1 MRRVAGRRGWVW
13 FGMFLTV
20 VAVGTLVLAAW
31 MVYLD
36 REITAQFDG
45 RRWDVPAQVYARPV
59 ELFVGKAITVDAFAA
74 ELRRLGYREVSKSMR
89 AGTFHRSG
97 QRGGGRIDLVS
108 RRFQFWDGEQQVQR
122 VVVGIDGGKVFGLRV
137 NGENAA
143 LARLDPLLIGSI
155 FPAHGEDRLIVR
167 PDEVPPL
174 LPAGLKAVEDQ
185 RFDMHPGVDPLGILR
200 AAWVNIRAGAKREGA
215 STLTQQLVRSYFL
228 TTERTFSRKV
238 IEALMAIILELRY
251 TKRDL
256 MNAYINE
263 VFLGQEGERAI
274 HGFGLAS
281 QFYFGKPLAELQPHE
296 VATLIALVRGP
307 SYYNPRSHAE
317 RAHARR
323 DLVLKVMAERG
334 VIDASTRD
342 RAIAAPFT
350 VLDRPS
356 RNTVYYPAFM
366 DLVRRQLGDE
376 YDDQALTQV
385 GLRIFT
391 TLDPFTQATLEQ
403 SLSKGVERL
412 QRQLPRRRHVELEGA
427 GVVTTVQGGEVLA
440 IVGGRRAGFAGYNR
454 ALDARRQIGSLVKPA
469 LYTAAFAQRRYHLA
483 SVLDDAPLTVE
494 LGGGKTWQPQNY
506 EGRHE
511 GPQPVVRAL
520 AASSNPV
527 AVRGGWDTGIDDVAD
542 LVERMSGHR
551 KVQRFP
557 ALLLGAVEL
566 TPFEVAQMYN
576 TQANLGFRTP
586 LRAVK
591 AVVDAKGKPLDRF
604 TLELEQVVQSAA
616 AYQVNEAMVQVMQRG
631 TARSAAPGLPA
642 GVVFAGKT
650 GTTNDFRDSW
660 FAGFS
665 GDHVAVIWL
674 GDDRNKVTGF
684 SGSRG
689 ALAIWAP
696 LMAALPNRSYDP
708 PLAPGMEQQWVDFA
722 TGLGAL
728 EGCGDA
734 VMLPLPTDTRLPMKP
749 ECVLGVEGGDPLA
762 LPGELPGTPGDG
774 SPGKAGEPGPAAP
787 PASEPRK
794 DNANPAQRMRTWLER
809 MFE

>member
-1 MRRVAGRRGWVW
+1 
-13 FGMFLTV
+13 MFLSV
-20 VAVGTLVLAAW
+20 VAVGTLVLAVY

-59 ELFVGKAITVDAFAA
+59 ELHVGKSVTADALAS
-74 ELRRLGYREVSKSMR
+74 ELRRLGYREVAKSMR

-108 RRFQFWDGEQQVQR
+108 RRFQFWDGVQDVQR

-137 NGENAA
+137 NGADA
-143 LARLDPLLIGSI
+143 PLARLDPLLIGSI

-167 PDEVPPL
+167 PEEVPAL

-200 AAWVNIRAGAKREGA
+200 AAWVNIRAGARREGA

-228 TTERTFSRKV
+228 TTERTFTRKV

-251 TKRDL
+251 PKRDL

-281 QFYFGKPLAELQPHE
+281 QFYFGKPLDELQTHE
-296 VATLIALVRGP
+296 IATLIALVRGP
-307 SYYNPRSHAE
+307 SYYNPRSHAD

-334 VIDASTRD
+334 VIDANTRD
-342 RAIAAPFT
+342 RAIAATFN

-376 YDDQALTQV
+376 YDDNALTQV

-391 TLDPFTQATLEQ
+391 TLDPFTQSTLEQ
-403 SLSKGVERL
+403 TLSKGVERL
-412 QRQLPRRRHVELEGA
+412 QRQLPRRRRVELEGA

-440 IVGGRRAGFAGYNR
+440 MVGGRRAGFAGYNR

-511 GPQPVVRAL
+511 GPQPIVRAL
-520 AASSNPV
+520 AASSNTV
-527 AVRGGWDTGIDDVAD
+527 AVRVGWDAGIDDVAD

-551 KVQRFP
+551 KLQRVP
-557 ALLLGAVEL
+557 ALLLGAAEL

-591 AVVDAKGKPLDRF
+591 AVVDARGKPLDRF
-604 TLELEQVVQSAA
+604 ALELEQVVQSAA
-616 AYQVNEAMVQVMQRG
+616 AYQVNEALVQVLQRG
-631 TARSAAPGLPA
+631 TARGAAPGLPS
-642 GVVFAGKT
+642 GIVFAGKT
-650 GTTNDFRDSW
+650 GTTNDYRDSW

-665 GDHVAVIWL
+665 GEHVAVIWV
-674 GDDRNKVTGF
+674 GDDGNKVTGF

-689 ALAIWAP
+689 ALSIWAP

-708 PLAPGMEQQWVDFA
+708 PLAAGMEQQWVDYA

-734 VMLPLPTDTRLPMKP
+734 VMLPLPSDTRLPMKP
-749 ECVLGVEGGDPLA
+749 ECVLGLAPGDPFDLPVGLPDGPDGGEPA
-762 LPGELPGTPGDG
+762 RTGEGAPAQAPSVPVPREKGAPNPGE
-774 SPGKAGEPGPAAP
+774 
-787 PASEPRK
+787 
-794 DNANPAQRMRTWLER
+794 RMRSWLER